1 LHQVA
6 WQRELFRIAVI
17 LSAGLAAGMSFGFPL
32 WGLLAGLVV
41 SQVIMLRSLGALYRW
56 SHKAGPAPQDN
67 GLVGYSADTMFRR
80 ERDLNRTI
88 KIQRRQLKRIS
99 QGIESLQDGVL
110 IIDGSGY
117 ITTFNRAVCHLLGL
131 RTESDM
137 GQHITNL
144 IRAPKFTKY
153 FDKGDYSQPLEF
165 DAPHKSN
172 MVVQAQITGF
182 GLDQKVII
190 VRDVTERQRVE
201 TMRQNFIADVSHELR
216 TPLTVISGYLEMMQ
230 DLDLPSPVARAVG
243 QMHGQSGR
251 MRSLVDDLLHLSK
264 LESDSEMNHQW
275 FSLFPLCSAVVDQL
289 RAYAPAGDENLTAKI
304 ALHCERDISLLGSE
318 DELNSVLTNLIT
330 NAIKYGR
337 KLDQSAII
345 DVRVTRVNNGL
356 EISVSDKGPGIPA
369 QHLANL
375 TERFYRVDDSR
386 ESTLGG
392 SGLGLS
398 IVKFALDHHGAELRI
413 QSSPLGSR
421 FSFVIPSE
429 RVQ

>member
-1 LHQVA
+1 MHQVA

-17 LSAGLAAGMSFGFPL
+17 VGAGLAAGISFGFPL
-32 WGLLAGLVV
+32 WGLVGGLAI
-41 SQVIMLRSLGALYRW
+41 SQILMLRNLGILYRW
-56 SHKAGPAPQDN
+56 SHKEGSAPQDS

-80 ERDLNRTI
+80 ERELNRTI

-110 IIDGSGY
+110 IVDGDGY
-117 ITTFNRAVCHLLGL
+117 ITTFNHAVCHLLGL
-131 RTESDM
+131 RTETDM

-144 IRAPKFTKY
+144 IRAPKFIKY
-153 FDKGDYSQPLEF
+153 FEKGDYSKPLEF
-165 DAPHKSN
+165 DAPHKN
-172 MVVQAQITGF
+172 NLVVQAQITGF
-182 GLDQKVII
+182 GLSQKVII

-230 DLDLPSPVARAVG
+230 DLELPSPVVRAVG
-243 QMHGQSGR
+243 QMNGQSAR

-264 LESDSEMNHQW
+264 LESDSEMNHEW
-275 FSLFPLCSAVVDQL
+275 FTLAPMCSAVVDQL
-289 RAYAPAGDENLTAKI
+289 RAYAPAGDDSLVADINLQ
-304 ALHCERDISLLGSE
+304 CDSDIRLLGSS
-318 DELNSVLTNLIT
+318 DEINSVLTNLIT

-337 KLDQSAII
+337 KPDEPAKV
-345 DVRVTRVNNGL
+345 DVVINKVNNGL
-356 EISVSDKGPGIPA
+356 EVAVRDKGPGIPP
-369 QHLANL
+369 HHIANL
-375 TERFYRVDDSR
+375 AERFYRVDDSR

-398 IVKFALDHHGAELRI
+398 IVKYALDHHNAELRI
-413 QSSPLGSR
+413 LSSNSGSQ

>member
-1 LHQVA
+1 M
-6 WQRELFRIAVI
+6 RI
-17 LSAGLAAGMSFGFPL
+17 
-32 WGLLAGLVV
+32 
-41 SQVIMLRSLGALYRW
+41 
-56 SHKAGPAPQDN
+56 
-67 GLVGYSADTMFRR
+67 T
-80 ERDLNRTI
+80 
-88 KIQRRQLKRIS
+88 
-99 QGIESLQDGVL
+99 L
-110 IIDGSGY
+110 II
-117 ITTFNRAVCHLLGL
+117 
-131 RTESDM
+131 
-137 GQHITNL
+137 
-144 IRAPKFTKY
+144 
-153 FDKGDYSQPLEF
+153 
-165 DAPHKSN
+165 
-172 MVVQAQITGF
+172 QA
-182 GLDQKVII
+182 K
-190 VRDVTERQRVE
+190 
-201 TMRQNFIADVSHELR
+201 
-216 TPLTVISGYLEMMQ
+216 
-230 DLDLPSPVARAVG
+230 
-243 QMHGQSGR
+243 
-251 MRSLVDDLLHLSK
+251 
-264 LESDSEMNHQW
+264 W

-345 DVRVTRVNNGL
+345 DVRVAQVNNGL